1 MEFFVEEIARR
12 MFNAIIQQG
21 RSERNTK
28 VYFISHIEVL
38 SEARTQ
44 LAIVFNILLIQRWIE
59 RHVGVV
65 AIILIERLEDIGPDA
80 GRIFVKDQ
88 AGVRRN
94 CDPGP
99 DLHFGLQL
107 AGTPACIAEIGT
119 KCVPPRVARQDLIDQ
134 RHITSEA
141 DAVEYVVG
149 IIRQV
154 LEPIEHHDLI
164 CLDRP
169 ALEEDVSL
177 TLEDRYLGQSF
188 RYRHSRRP
196 IHDYTQSAF
205 CAVFAEQDDCLSKI
219 RISERRCSD
228 QENAFAERKRLHN
241 SDPTARLISMQAVG
255 RNPDTLLVERFAPV
269 TQQIVV
275 LGDGFVLC
283 LGWVDLDDA
292 KLFLISRGT
301 MQNCASWGDNFTVT
315 DIG

>member
-1 MEFFVEEIARR
+1 
-12 MFNAIIQQG
+12 
-21 RSERNTK
+21 
-28 VYFISHIEVL
+28 
-38 SEARTQ
+38 
-44 LAIVFNILLIQRWIE
+44 
-59 RHVGVV
+59 
-65 AIILIERLEDIGPDA
+65 
-80 GRIFVKDQ
+80 
-88 AGVRRN
+88 
-94 CDPGP
+94 
-99 DLHFGLQL
+99 
-107 AGTPACIAEIGT
+107 
-119 KCVPPRVARQDLIDQ
+119 
-134 RHITSEA
+134 
-141 DAVEYVVG
+141 VG

-164 CLDRP
+164 CLDWP

-177 TLEDRYLGQSF
+177 TLEHRYLGQSF

-301 MQNCASWGDNFTVT
+301 MQDCASWGDNFTVT